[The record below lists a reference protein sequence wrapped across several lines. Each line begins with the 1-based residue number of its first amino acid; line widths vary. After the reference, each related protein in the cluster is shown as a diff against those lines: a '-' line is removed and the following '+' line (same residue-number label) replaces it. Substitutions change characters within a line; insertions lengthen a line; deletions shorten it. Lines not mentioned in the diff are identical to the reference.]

1 VLTLMGIHYL
11 DLNAISLAFH
21 ANLYNSL
28 SKHNFLHLFNL
39 ISLVISPGNVGYI
52 YIIYVLYSCTHFD
65 ALSSLDL
72 FIYVLVTC

>member
-28 SKHNFLHLFNL
+28 RNRFSSSEIAAVYRCFPTCGLF
-39 ISLVISPGNVGYI
+39 PAE
-52 YIIYVLYSCTHFD
+52 FD
-65 ALSSLDL
+65 VYLSG
-72 FIYVLVTC
+72 